1 MAATPEA
8 SRLRQ
13 RLHVLGRE
21 RGRLEETVLL
31 APQRP
36 IRGSLIGRHLGTGED
51 RRTSIA
57 YYLCRREGTRLRQHH
72 VTKSLVDSAREG
84 VDAWKA
90 YRAALSRWQ
99 KLGDEMAGL
108 FLDLL
113 GAQEEKF
120 PP

>member
-21 RGRLEETVLL
+21 RDRLETEVLF

-36 IRGSLIGRHLGTGED
+36 FRGSLIARHLGTGETQ
-51 RRTSIA
+51 RTSLA
-57 YYLCRREGTRLRQHH
+57 HYLCRREGDRLRQHH
-72 VTKSLVDSAREG
+72 VTKALVDSVRVG
-84 VDAWKA
+84 VEAWKA
-90 YRAALSRWQ
+90 YRVALSRWRE
-99 KLGDEMAGL
+99 LNREMAGL
-108 FLDLL
+108 FVELL
-113 GAQEEKF
+113 SAQEEPF

>member
-21 RGRLEETVLL
+21 RGRLEETVLF

-36 IRGSLIGRHLGTGED
+36 LRGSLIGRHLGTGEE

-57 YYLCRREGTRLRQHH
+57 YYLCRREGARLRQHH
-72 VTKSLVDSAREG
+72 VTKSLVDWAQGG
-84 VDAWKA
+84 VGAWKA
-90 YRAALSRWQ
+90 YRAALARWQ
-99 KLGDEMAGL
+99 ELGDEMAGL
-108 FLDLL
+108 FLELL
-113 GAQEEKF
+113 ASQEEKF